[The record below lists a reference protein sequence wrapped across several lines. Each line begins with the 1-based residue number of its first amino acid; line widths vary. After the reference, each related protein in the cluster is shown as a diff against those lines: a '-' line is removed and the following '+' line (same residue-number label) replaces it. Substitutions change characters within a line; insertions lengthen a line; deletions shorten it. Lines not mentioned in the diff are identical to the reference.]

1 MKTIKQ
7 LIFLSVL
14 GWGGSSAVSLAPVLA
29 GFDKPVAI
37 THAGDGSS
45 RLFVTEQGGKIQ
57 VIEKGALLPQPF
69 LDLSSLTRGGGERG
83 LLSVAFDPR
92 FKQNGRFFVDYTNI
106 NGDTVIARYTAKPD
120 HKSADPS
127 SAKILLKIEQPYAN
141 HNGGQLV
148 FGPDGFL
155 YIGMGDGGS
164 GGDPQNRAQNMAEW
178 LGKMLRIDVS
188 GDAYTIPESNPFVKT
203 SGARGEIW
211 AYGLRNPWRFSFDRK
226 TGDLWIGDVGQNK
239 IEEIDFQSASSKGGE
254 NYGWRLKEANQCF
267 NPSDSC
273 DSSNLVEPIFQYSH
287 SEGQSVTGGYV
298 YRGKKITEWVGK
310 YIFADFSSGKLWA
323 TALASKG
330 FKISAVMMLN
340 KQPSSFGED
349 EAGELYLADYGSG
362 TIFSFVK

>member
-1 MKTIKQ
+1 MKQ
-7 LIFLSVL
+7 LILLLVL
-14 GWGGSSAVSLAPVLA
+14 GWGGSSAVSLNPLVSGLSA
-29 GFDKPVAI
+29 PVAI

-83 LLSVAFDPR
+83 LLSVAFDPK
-92 FKQNGRFFVDYTNI
+92 FKQNGRLFVNYT
-106 NGDTVIARYTAKPD
+106 DTSGNTIISRYTAKPD
-120 HKSADPS
+120 RKSADPS

-188 GDAYTIPESNPFVKT
+188 GEAYTIPESNPFVKT

-239 IEEIDFQSASSKGGE
+239 LEEIDFQSASSKGGE

-267 NPSDSC
+267 NPSDGC
-273 DSSNLVEPIFQYSH
+273 NSSGLVEPVFQYSH

-298 YRGKKITEWVGK
+298 YRGKKISEWLGK
-310 YIFADFSSGKLWA
+310 YIFADFASGKLWA
-323 TALASKG
+323 TARAGKG
-330 FKISAVMMLN
+330 FKTSAVMMLN

-349 EAGELYLADYGSG
+349 EAGELYVADYGSG